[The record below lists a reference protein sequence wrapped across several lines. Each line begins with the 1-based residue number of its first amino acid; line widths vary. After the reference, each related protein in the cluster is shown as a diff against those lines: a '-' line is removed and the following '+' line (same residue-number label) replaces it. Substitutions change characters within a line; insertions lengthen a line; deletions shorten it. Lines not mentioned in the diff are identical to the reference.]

1 MTLRLT
7 QRHERTRKTNELWL
21 ELGFQQKLDPVCQS
35 LHPGSKEKQFIFS
48 AWCHEPAISL
58 IAYLWM
64 GSFCVPNTD
73 GEVFW
78 RSHKLVFPNLH
89 ICSTSNLGLITA
101 HLHTTE
107 CPGHNIIH
115 KQSIN
120 CLFEKKAS
128 LNGVICHP
136 GHVSG
141 LIAWDWLVKQGLLI
155 WDKSHKPDPLP
166 VWLVRL
172 ISDKKGSQPYP
183 YEHIIHLS
191 WWH

>member
-48 AWCHEPAISL
+48 AWCHEQAISL

-101 HLHTTE
+101 HLHKTE
-107 CPGHNIIH
+107 CPVHNIIH

-120 CLFEKKAS
+120 YVS
-128 LNGVICHP
+128 L
-136 GHVSG
+136 
-141 LIAWDWLVKQGLLI
+141 K
-155 WDKSHKPDPLP
+155 
-166 VWLVRL
+166 
-172 ISDKKGSQPYP
+172 KKGEPKWYNISPRTCFRPHRLGLVSQTGTAD
-183 YEHIIHLS
+183 LR
-191 WWH
+191 